1 MNNKNKNSMIYEPR
15 EDSDLLKKWV
25 KKLVKGKVL
34 DMGTGSGIQAITS
47 LENTKDVLAVDV
59 NLECVGY
66 VQKKGITT
74 RQSNLFSNVPESFD
88 WIIFNPPYLPE
99 DIEEPEDSKL
109 ATTGGEE
116 GNELLLEFLKQAK
129 DHLNTNGK
137 ILLLI
142 SSLTGEAEELFQGYK
157 YTLLE
162 EEKLFFEELY
172 VYELS
177 PQEI

>member
-1 MNNKNKNSMIYEPR
+1 MIYEPR

-25 KKLVKGKVL
+25 KKKVSGKVL
-34 DMGTGSGIQAITS
+34 DMGTGSGIQALTA
-47 LENTKDVLAVDV
+47 LENTKDVLAVDI
-59 NLECVGY
+59 NQECVDL
-66 VQKKGITT
+66 VQKKGVHAK
-74 RQSNLFSNVPESFD
+74 QSNLFSQVLEKFD

-99 DIEEPEDSKL
+99 DLEEPQDSKL
-109 ATTGGEE
+109 ATTGGVE
-116 GNELLLEFLKQAK
+116 GNEIILQFLLQAK
-129 DHLNTNGK
+129 EHLNSHGK
-137 ILLLI
+137 ILILI

-177 PQEI
+177 P